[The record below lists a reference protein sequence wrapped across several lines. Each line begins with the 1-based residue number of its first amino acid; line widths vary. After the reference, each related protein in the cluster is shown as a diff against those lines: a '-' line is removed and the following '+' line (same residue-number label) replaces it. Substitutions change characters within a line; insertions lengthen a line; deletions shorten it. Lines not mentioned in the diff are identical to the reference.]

1 VSTDPVATQ
10 RALVVELN
18 LMSAS
23 SEARIEIAP
32 FQAAFEDE
40 VVELIVGI
48 QRGEFGIDITAE
60 QQPDLRRIP
69 SYYQRGDGNFWVAL
83 SGGRV
88 VGTTALLD
96 IGSRQ
101 CALRKMFVHAEHR
114 GAREG
119 TARLLLETLLSW
131 SRERR
136 TRDIFLGTTPKFLAA
151 HRFYE
156 KNGFSEIAKS
166 ALPPTFPI
174 MEVDT
179 RFYHLALAP

>member
-1 VSTDPVATQ
+1 MRVDPG
-10 RALVVELN
+10 ES
-18 LMSAS
+18 M
-23 SEARIEIAP
+23 EIVP
-32 FQAAFEDE
+32 FRPAFDNA

-60 QQPDLRRIP
+60 QQPDLRRIR

-83 SGGRV
+83 CDGRV

-96 IGSRQ
+96 IGNRQ

-114 GAREG
+114 GSRAG
-119 TARLLLETLLSW
+119 TARLLLETLLVW

-156 KNGFSEIAKS
+156 KNGFVEIAKS
-166 ALPPTFPI
+166 KLPPAFPI

-179 RFYHLALAP
+179 RFYHLALAR